1 MNAVAKT
8 AYYCC
13 GVRAADAKSTN
24 PVCGDT
30 FAERFM
36 TEEGRAAFAH
46 FDKPEYRDPNKS
58 NAVRARI
65 IDDILRGE
73 IATRPE
79 FPVFIVGAG
88 FDTRAFRL
96 GGGRWFEFDQPGLIR
111 TKNGLLSASECPN
124 PLQRIA
130 VVFEK
135 GELQKKL
142 SRWAGT
148 KDAVVVLEGV
158 SQYLTQE
165 QLTETLRILRTALPQ
180 HKLICDLMNERFRLK
195 YTGKFREELRKLGT
209 DFATL
214 SYRPE
219 ETVVKAGY
227 RLQSSTSVV
236 GRACELGAVRIPRL
250 LLMTFLRSLR
260 DDYRVYRFDAN

>member
-13 GVRAADAKSTN
+13 GVRAVDAKSVN

-30 FAERFM
+30 YADRFM
-36 TEEGRAAFAH
+36 TAEGRAAFSH
-46 FDKPEYRDPNKS
+46 FDKPEYRNPNKS

-73 IATRPE
+73 IAARPDV
-79 FPVFIVGAG
+79 PVFIVGAG

-96 GGGRWFEFDQPGLIR
+96 GGGRWFEFDQPRLIK
-111 TKNGLLSASECPN
+111 TKNELLPASECPN
-124 PLQRIA
+124 PLQRIT

-135 GELQKKL
+135 QELEKKL

-158 SQYLTQE
+158 SQYLTQDR
-165 QLTETLRILRTALPQ
+165 LAGTLRSLRTTLPR
-180 HKLICDLMNERFRLK
+180 HKLVCDLMSERFRLK

-214 SYRPE
+214 SYQPE
-219 ETVVKAGY
+219 QTVINAGY
-227 RLQSSTSVV
+227 RPRSSISIV

-260 DDYRVYRFDAN
+260 DGYGVYRFDAA

>member
-13 GVRAADAKSTN
+13 GVRAADAKSAN

-36 TEEGRAAFAH
+36 TAEGRAAFYH

-73 IATRPE
+73 IAARPDV
-79 FPVFIVGAG
+79 PVFIVGAG

-96 GGGRWFEFDQPGLIR
+96 GGGRWFEFDQPGLIK
-111 TKNGLLSASECPN
+111 TKNALLPASECPN
-124 PLQRIA
+124 PLQRIP

-135 GELQKKL
+135 GELEKKL
-142 SRWAGT
+142 SKWAGT
-148 KDAVVVLEGV
+148 KDAIVVLEGV
-158 SQYLTQE
+158 SQYLTQD
-165 QLTETLRILRTALPQ
+165 QLAETLRILSAALPQ

-209 DFATL
+209 DFETL

-219 ETVVKAGY
+219 LTVINAGY
-227 RLQSSTSVV
+227 RLLSSVSVV
-236 GRACELGAVRIPRL
+236 GRACELGAIRIPRL

-260 DDYRVYRFDAN
+260 DDYRVYRFDAV

>member
-13 GVRAADAKSTN
+13 GVRAADAKSGN
-24 PVCGDT
+24 PICGDT

-65 IDDILRGE
+65 IDDILRDE
-73 IATRPE
+73 IAARPDV
-79 FPVFIVGAG
+79 PVFIVGAG

-96 GGGRWFEFDQPGLIR
+96 GGGRWFEFDQPELIK
-111 TKNGLLSASECPN
+111 TKNALLPASESSN
-124 PLQRIA
+124 PLKRIA

-135 GELQKKL
+135 GELEKKL
-142 SRWAGT
+142 SKWAGT
-148 KDAVVVLEGV
+148 TDAIVVLEGV
-158 SQYLTQE
+158 SEYLTQD
-165 QLTETLRILRTALPQ
+165 QLAETLRIFRTALPR

-209 DFATL
+209 DFETL

-219 ETVVKAGY
+219 ETVIKAGY
-227 RLQSSTSVV
+227 RVHSSASVV
-236 GRACELGAVRIPRL
+236 GRSCELGAVRIPRL

-260 DDYRVYRFDAN
+260 DDYRVYRFDAA

>member
-58 NAVRARI
+58 NAIRARI